1 MSTIERN
8 WLIRTSQNQILGP
21 VAKEKLIEFIQKGAL
36 GLTDEVC
43 SGNGYWFHLREKDLV
58 DKYLYGDLPQSYN
71 PISEAKS
78 TLKLKL
84 NPELTS
90 SINVSPANHSH
101 EKVSGKTE
109 EIKTPSAD
117 DLEFPDM
124 TLVSNNLVK
133 NLNSDQTKLPS
144 SDDLEFPDITVVK
157 KNLSSQ
163 TEDTS
168 ISRPERPKPEIQ
180 KEQVKK
186 ATEVKAIAPSSEE
199 EEICLP
205 NSDDLE
211 YPDLNFISEVQ
222 KKVDDEVEMKF
233 EVPELTLE
241 VKKEEIKKEEPKKI
255 ETLAK
260 VAARPKEPVKMLH
273 ERKVAPKVATT
284 PASAPNNSPLKP
296 RELSPELK
304 NRNDSYLF
312 IVLIVLVLFI
322 LGVVFY
328 YYRFI
333 LNKPLPV

>member
-1 MSTIERN
+1 M
-8 WLIRTSQNQILGP
+8 
-21 VAKEKLIEFIQKGAL
+21 
-36 GLTDEVC
+36 TDEVC

-90 SINVSPANHSH
+90 SINVSPANQTH
-101 EKVSGKTE
+101 EKLSGKPE
-109 EIKTPSAD
+109 KIKTPADD

-124 TLVSNNLVK
+124 TLVSNNLLK

-144 SDDLEFPDITVVK
+144 NDDLEFPDITVVK
-157 KNLSSQ
+157 KSLNSQ
-163 TEDTS
+163 TDDTD
-168 ISRPERPKPEIQ
+168 ISRREKP

-186 ATEVKAIAPSSEE
+186 VAEVRKVEASAPDEE
-199 EEICLP
+199 SILP

-211 YPDLNFISEVQ
+211 YPDMNFISEVQ

-241 VKKEEIKKEEPKKI
+241 VKKDEVKKEEPKKV
-255 ETLAK
+255 ETPPK
-260 VAARPKEPVKMLH
+260 VSVKPKEPAKMLN
-273 ERKVAPKVATT
+273 ERKIAPK
-284 PASAPNNSPLKP
+284 ASVPPVSAANNSPLKK
-296 RELSPELK
+296 RDLSPELK

-312 IVLIVLVLFI
+312 IVLIILVLFI